1 MRDLAAEADEETML
15 DQIPGLCPTQ
25 DVARPIG
32 KSIRK
37 PVSWKPRQNDHKDKC
52 SFIIVPQIAQ
62 QRKPTALRSSR
73 RLQLSPGAF
82 TRRRLRRLC

>member
-52 SFIIVPQIAQ
+52 SFIIVPQIAPQ
-62 QRKPTALRSSR
+62 PKPTALRSCR
-73 RLQLSPGAF
+73 RLPLPPVAF
-82 TRRRLRRLC
+82 RRRRLRLC